1 MSRIVILG
9 GGGFLGVKLAQEIA
23 NRGEVRGAAVTSL
36 VQADLAAPE
45 PVEAGFPVEGIA
57 VDIRDRAALD
67 SLFDPAPDIVFHLA
81 AVVSGQAEA
90 EFDLGLSINLMGTVN
105 VLEAAKG
112 AGNKPIVVFT
122 SSVAVYG
129 GENREPLVDT
139 VLPNPQT
146 SYGAQKL
153 IGEVLIN
160 DFTRKGFIDGRGLR
174 LPTITVR
181 KGKPNAAA
189 SSFMSSI
196 FREPLQGDTANC
208 PAGEDYPIW
217 HSSARTVI
225 WNLIHAAEI
234 DGADIGP
241 NRCFAANG
249 RKDTVAEMIAAMTSV
264 AGPEPASRITWNRE
278 PVIEPIFM
286 GWMAD
291 VDPAKARALGFRADE
306 SFEDNIRYFL
316 EDDIERD

>member
-1 MSRIVILG
+1 MTRIVITG
-9 GGGFLGVKLAQEIA
+9 GGGFLGAKLAAEIA
-23 NRGEVRGAAVTSL
+23 KRGEVAGKKVTSM
-36 VQADLAAPE
+36 VQADLAAPK
-45 PVEAGFPVEGIA
+45 PVEAGFPVEGVA
-57 VDIRDRAALD
+57 VDIRDAAAVRKLCT
-67 SLFDPAPDIVFHLA
+67 PAPDIIFHLA
-81 AVVSGQAEA
+81 AVVSGQAEE
-90 EFDLGLSINLMGTVN
+90 EFDLGMAVNLQGTIN
-105 VLEAAKG
+105 VLEAAR
-112 AGNKPIVVFT
+112 AGDNRPRVVFT

-129 GENREPLVDT
+129 GENKQPLEDT

-153 IGEVLIN
+153 CGEVLVN
-160 DFTRKGFIDGRGLR
+160 DYTRKGFIDGCGLR

-208 PAGEDYPIW
+208 PAAKDYPIW

-234 DGADIGP
+234 KGEDIGP
-241 NRCFAANG
+241 NRCFALNG
-249 RKDTVAEMIAAMTSV
+249 RKDTVEEMIAAMTRV
-264 AGPEPASRITWNRE
+264 AGPEPATRITWNRE
-278 PVIEPIFM
+278 PRIEPIFM

-291 VDPAKARALGFRADE
+291 VNPAKARRLGFRADA

-316 EDDIERD
+316 EDDIERQ